1 MPCRCSG
8 YQRISAHVL
17 LVISLSFGGAAVIKR
32 GKFHGLLGKNYA
44 NLRKME
50 VWGSMTLED
59 LIKPCLESKHRVYGA
74 NLTLWWR
81 EFSKENISTSVASWS
96 VVGTQRRVV

>member
-1 MPCRCSG
+1 
-8 YQRISAHVL
+8 
-17 LVISLSFGGAAVIKR
+17 
-32 GKFHGLLGKNYA
+32 
-44 NLRKME
+44 
-50 VWGSMTLED
+50 MTLED
-59 LIKPCLESKHRVYGA
+59 LIKTCLESKHRTYGA